1 MSENIQMV
9 FGHIL
14 RRLRMQRGLSQEN
27 LAYKSGLSRGFVAS
41 IELGKRKPT
50 IVSLLR
56 LARGLE
62 MKPSQIIVEL
72 EKELGL
78 VR

>member
-1 MSENIQMV
+1 MSENIPLV

-14 RRLRMQRGLSQEN
+14 RRLRTQRGLSQES
-27 LAYKSGLSRGFVAS
+27 LAHKSGLSRGFVAS

-56 LARGLE
+56 LAHGLE
-62 MKPSQIIVEL
+62 MRPSQIIVEL
-72 EKELGL
+72 EKELGI

>member
-1 MSENIQMV
+1 MV

-14 RRLRMQRGLSQEN
+14 RRLRMQRGLSQES

-56 LARGLE
+56 LAHGLE
-62 MKPSQIIVEL
+62 MRPSQIIVEL
-72 EKELGL
+72 EKELGI